1 MFCLYGR
8 SRIIKFNIWLRL
20 YYIINDNVLFLLKY
34 SYIYKWK
41 KIRNLLIFVYN
52 INFIYRVRIKIKK
65 IKDDKFLN

>member
-1 MFCLYGR
+1 MFCLYSR

>member
-1 MFCLYGR
+1 MLCLYGR